1 MILMLLKFA
10 KYKRTY
16 GIEVQDNLETFSN
29 PMPLFA
35 EGKIFVG
42 RIDEIESQPNS
53 LNLWIVADNFKKG
66 SHQHGTNCR
75 IFSSAQP
82 TLLIKEKA
90 TI

>member
-35 EGKIFVG
+35 EGKDFCWK
-42 RIDEIESQPNS
+42 N
-53 LNLWIVADNFKKG
+53 
-66 SHQHGTNCR
+66 
-75 IFSSAQP
+75 
-82 TLLIKEKA
+82 
-90 TI
+90 